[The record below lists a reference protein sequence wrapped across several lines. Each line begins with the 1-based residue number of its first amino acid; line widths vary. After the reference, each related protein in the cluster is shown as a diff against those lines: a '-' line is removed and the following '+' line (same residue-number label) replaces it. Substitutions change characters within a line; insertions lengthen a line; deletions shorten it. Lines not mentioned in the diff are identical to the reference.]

1 MLKISVFDSSKRRRL
16 VVEGALVA
24 PWAAELSRACEMARS
39 DLDGRE
45 LVVELKTLVAI
56 SEEGKTIVYSLMS
69 NGVKLR
75 SHGVYTKRLVRQI
88 ARKIRSNVQETT
100 R

>member
-1 MLKISVFDSSKRRRL
+1 MLKISVFDSSKQRRL
-16 VVEGALVA
+16 VLEGALVA
-24 PWAAELSRACEMARS
+24 PWAAELGRACEMARA

-45 LVVELKTLVAI
+45 LVVELKNLVAI
-56 SEEGKTIVYSLMS
+56 SEEGVTILHSLIS

-75 SHGVYTKRLVRQI
+75 SHGVYTKHLVRQI
-88 ARKIRSNVQETT
+88 ARNIRSKVQETT